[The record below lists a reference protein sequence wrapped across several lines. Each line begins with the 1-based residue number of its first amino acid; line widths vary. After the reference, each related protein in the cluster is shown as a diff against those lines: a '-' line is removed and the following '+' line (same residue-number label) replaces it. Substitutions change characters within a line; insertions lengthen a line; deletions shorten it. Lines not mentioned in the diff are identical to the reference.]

1 MTVKEIVAQAAQLPA
16 TERWFVV
23 TELLRS
29 LQVETVRQAAN
40 EPRPAT
46 DDEFSAVRLRGILK
60 PDGPIPTDR
69 EIKEDY
75 VSYLIEKYQ

>member
-1 MTVKEIVAQAAQLPA
+1 MTVKEIVTQAAQLSA
-16 TERWFVV
+16 RERWFVV
-23 TELLRS
+23 TELLHS
-29 LQVETVRQAAN
+29 LQVETATKAAN
-40 EPRPAT
+40 EPAA
-46 DDEFSAVRLRGILK
+46 DDEFSAARLRGILK

>member
-29 LQVETVRQAAN
+29 LQAETAVKTAN
-40 EPRPAT
+40 EPRPAA
-46 DDEFSAVRLRGILK
+46 DDEFSATRLRGILK
-60 PDGPIPTDR
+60 PNGPIPTDR

>member
-16 TERWFVV
+16 RERWFVV

-29 LQVETVRQAAN
+29 LQAETATKTTN
-40 EPRPAT
+40 ETRPSP
-46 DDEFSAVRLRGILK
+46 DDEFSAARLRGILK

>member
-16 TERWFVV
+16 KERWLVV

-29 LQVETVRQAAN
+29 LQAETATKVTH
-40 EPRPAT
+40 ETRPDA
-46 DDEFSAVRLRGILK
+46 DDEFSAARLRGILK